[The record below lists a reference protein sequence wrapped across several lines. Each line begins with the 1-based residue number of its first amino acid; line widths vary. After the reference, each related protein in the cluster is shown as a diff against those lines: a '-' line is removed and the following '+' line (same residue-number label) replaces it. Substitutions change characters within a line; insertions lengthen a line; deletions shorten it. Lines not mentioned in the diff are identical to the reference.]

1 MSTKV
6 NKKKSKRPS
15 GRLSISLKSPYEW
28 TTHEV
33 SEWLKSIDYTA
44 QSQKFKTASIDG
56 SKLFTLDRTTL
67 QNDIKI
73 FDATARNGILKE
85 ISKLKTQIKEM
96 QKLRVEKF
104 ASTHTRKVK
113 KSETEEEKNEAST
126 DLPDTMKLRTYAYI
140 KIKPNGQDTYD
151 IQSVLNLCEFK
162 TAQHREWIEEH
173 QEDCALQYCALN
185 GKKKTV
191 FMFVITNSKS
201 KSKPYHY
208 LFTKPVKEWNIQNV
222 FEYTRHVHNHEF
234 ILFAD
239 ELKRK
244 KIDGAKL
251 LKYTRQK
258 LQTDYGNFFDSTL
271 RKKILDEIKLLK
283 NENKTNNDKKP
294 KRYHSAHQRT
304 KSEMERDRIERQK
317 MRKAGPRDV
326 GKIKYKGTKYDD
338 SKDKAFLED
347 TIHPLSKDEK
357 FQKRKKANP
366 VSKKET
372 VKEIGKVKYDGAK
385 YDDSGDAGFLDDR
398 MNPLSKD
405 ERFQKRKELNPV
417 SKKKTVKEIGKVKY
431 DGAKYD
437 DSGDAGFLDD
447 RMNPLSK
454 DERFQKRKELNPVS
468 KKKTVKEIGKV
479 KYDGA
484 KYDDSGDAGFL
495 DDRMNP
501 LSKDER
507 FQKRKQANPVSKK
520 ETVEEIGKVKYDG
533 AKYDDSND
541 SGFLADRMNPLS
553 KDERFQKRKQA
564 NPVSKRETVEEIGK
578 ADDFKGPNW
587 KLEDVVDHD
596 AFLSDNAYYR
606 SRTALITN
614 PDGTVEHKPGAVD
627 TGTVHGFKKPE
638 WSDKVEQDV
647 ATSDGWMSE
656 KIKKE
661 DKDYSELATHM
672 HKQGAV
678 EVGKIHGFDAID
690 YELKPEDLIGGF
702 LDEKLWHESSKVNQD
717 FDAISRLLRTLP
729 ASKLH
734 VMYSVPLPTG
744 FNTKVMWLKKLREIV
759 EHEFKNEKDQKD
771 NELRKKQLDELD
783 AMLQH
788 LHVEIPKEK

>member
-234 ILFAD
+234 VLFAD

-385 YDDSGDAGFLDDR
+385 YDDSGDAGFL
-398 MNPLSKD
+398 
-405 ERFQKRKELNPV
+405 
-417 SKKKTVKEIGKVKY
+417 KY

-454 DERFQKRKELNPVS
+454 DERFQKRKQANPVS
-468 KKKTVKEIGKV
+468 KKETVEEIGKV

-484 KYDDSGDAGFL
+484 KYDDSNDSGFL
-495 DDRMNP
+495 ADRMNP